1 MLEIPTFQTAILEV
15 EVQEAEIQETLAL
28 ALETLV
34 LEVLAL
40 EALALEALALEALV
54 QEALA
59 LEALALE
66 ALALEALALEALVL
80 EAQTLEAVR
89 GQGQNRQIQ
98 EKGGVLRAL
107 PIGFPTLA
115 LAAVNLNIRE
125 QPEKKGGKTKWKSS
139 LTLTPTVS
147 HSTSKLVANTTI

>member
-54 QEALA
+54 Q
-59 LEALALE
+59 E